1 MSSVVIVGAQWGDEG
16 KGKVTDYLASKADM
30 VVRYQ
35 GGGNAGHT
43 VVIGS
48 QEFRLH
54 LIPSGIFYPD
64 KTCVIGNGVVI
75 DPEMLFQEID
85 DLAARGTNTGRLYI
99 SDRAHLALPFH
110 QRLDEIEEE
119 ARGDRQIGTTKHG
132 IGPAY
137 VDKVARSGIR
147 LSDVLAPGWEEY
159 VSGLVNQ
166 KRMMLSRLYCMSG
179 IDANEV
185 VSWLAPY
192 VERMRPFIADTS
204 LIISQHLADDQK
216 VLFEGAQGTFLDID
230 HGTYPFVTASSTT
243 AGGACTGSGIGPTA
257 IDTVLGVCKAYLTRV
272 GEGPF
277 PTELPGADGENLR
290 LRGMEFGT
298 TTGRPRRCGWLDLV
312 QLRYAVRI
320 NGLSGLIITKLDV
333 LDSLP
338 KIRLCAAYRR
348 GKEIFKEFPATL
360 RVLQDCQPVYED
372 VDGWEQDTSRIR
384 NYQDLPE
391 RARLFLE
398 RIRQA
403 TGVPVVMVSVGP
415 EREQTF
421 VMRDIIF

>member
-16 KGKVTDYLASKADM
+16 KGKATDYLASKADM

-54 LIPSGIFYPD
+54 LIPSGIFYPG

-85 DLAARGTNTGRLYI
+85 DLAARGINTGRLYI
-99 SDRAHLALPFH
+99 SDRAHLVLPIH

-147 LSDVLAPGWEEY
+147 LSDVLALGWEEY

-166 KRMMLSRLYCMSG
+166 KKTMLSKLYCLSG
-179 IDANEV
+179 IDADEV

-192 VERMRPFIADTS
+192 VERIRPFIADTS
-204 LIISQHLADDQK
+204 LINRSTWQTIRK
-216 VLFEGAQGTFLDID
+216 CFL
-230 HGTYPFVTASSTT
+230 
-243 AGGACTGSGIGPTA
+243 
-257 IDTVLGVCKAYLTRV
+257 K
-272 GEGPF
+272 E
-277 PTELPGADGENLR
+277 
-290 LRGMEFGT
+290 
-298 TTGRPRRCGWLDLV
+298 RR
-312 QLRYAVRI
+312 
-320 NGLSGLIITKLDV
+320 
-333 LDSLP
+333 
-338 KIRLCAAYRR
+338 
-348 GKEIFKEFPATL
+348 
-360 RVLQDCQPVYED
+360 
-372 VDGWEQDTSRIR
+372 
-384 NYQDLPE
+384 E
-391 RARLFLE
+391 R
-398 RIRQA
+398 
-403 TGVPVVMVSVGP
+403 S
-415 EREQTF
+415 
-421 VMRDIIF
+421 